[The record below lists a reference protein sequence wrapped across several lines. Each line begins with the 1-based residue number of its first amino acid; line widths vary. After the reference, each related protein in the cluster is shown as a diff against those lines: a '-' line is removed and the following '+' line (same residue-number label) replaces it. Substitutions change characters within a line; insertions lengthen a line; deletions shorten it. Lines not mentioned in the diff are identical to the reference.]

1 MAACAALLLVA
12 VGLAPTVAA
21 ATKTYPFDLRYE
33 LTPMPASDQLKVRIV
48 LGDGAERVKEL
59 TLKFDAGRYT
69 QMSAN
74 AGLKSTGPGTA
85 TWKPS
90 GPGATLGYL
99 VRVTNRKDADS
110 YNARMT
116 PKWALFRGDKVIPG
130 IKARLLKGARSRA
143 TLVFKLPSGWTNV
156 DTGYLRRPDGTFA
169 VDNPERHF
177 DRPVGWIIAGQVGTR
192 RDQLGLTE
200 VSVAAPKGDPLDR
213 MDALTL
219 VNFAWPTIES
229 AFGKTPPKI
238 LIAGAG
244 DPMWRGGLSAP
255 NSLFL
260 HSERPLVSENATST
274 LMHELTHVITR
285 IRGQDRSDWIAEGI
299 AEFYSIELTYRA
311 GGMTEARYQA
321 VHKDLRQWGA
331 GEKSLRGDHSSGPQT
346 ARAVQLLK
354 ALDNELRERTKGK
367 KDLDDLVR
375 VLRIER
381 RVSTAEFIAAAEKIT
396 GGKLATLDTPLLR

>member
-1 MAACAALLLVA
+1 MRFVIVLLAAVFATAAFGA
-12 VGLAPTVAA
+12 G
-21 ATKTYPFDLRYE
+21 KSIRPFDLNYHVE
-33 LTPMPASDQLKVRIV
+33 PLPASDQLRVRIT
-48 LGDGAERVKEL
+48 LGEGANRVKEL
-59 TLKFDAGRYT
+59 KLKFDARRFS
-69 QMSAN
+69 QMTAN
-74 AGLKSTGPGTA
+74 AGLKPGVAGQASWT
-85 TWKPS
+85 PS
-90 GPGATLGYL
+90 GPGAKLTYL
-99 VRVTNRKDADS
+99 VKVSHRKDTDS

-116 PKWALFRGDKVIPG
+116 PNWALFRGDKVFPG
-130 IKARLLKGARSRA
+130 INARLLKGARSKA
-143 TLVFKLPSGWTNV
+143 TLTFKLPPGWTNV
-156 DTGYLRRPDGTFA
+156 DTGYLRTANGSFA
-169 VDNPERHF
+169 IDNPERHF
-177 DRPVGWIIAGQVGTR
+177 DRPVGWIIVGQVGTR

-219 VNFAWPTIES
+219 INYAWPTIES

-260 HSERPLVSENATST
+260 HSQRPLISENATST

-299 AEFYSIELTYRA
+299 AEYYSIELTYRA
-311 GGMTEARYQA
+311 GGMTDARHQA

-331 GEKSLRGDHSSGPQT
+331 HEKTLRGDHSTGPQT

-354 ALDNELRERTKGK
+354 ALDAELREKTKGK

-375 VLRIER
+375 VLRVER
-381 RVSTAEFIAAAEKIT
+381 RVSTPEFIAAAEKLA
-396 GGKLATLDTPLLR
+396 GAKLTTLDTPLLR